1 MKLPNSHGGLS
12 LVVLFDLNCCCW
24 FANDS
29 LRKSTFGGGIIV
41 SRNGIIGAETLISTR
56 AYLYKYKN

>member
-1 MKLPNSHGGLS
+1 MKIPNNHDGLS
-12 LVVLFDLNCCCW
+12 FVVLFDLNCCW

-41 SRNGIIGAETLISTR
+41 SRNGIIGAETLISTW
-56 AYLYKYKN
+56 AYLYRYKN

>member
-1 MKLPNSHGGLS
+1 MKLPNSHGGFS
-12 LVVLFDLNCCCW
+12 LVVLFDLNCWCW

-41 SRNGIIGAETLISTR
+41 SRNGIIGAETLISIR
-56 AYLYKYKN
+56 A